1 MLDGEDMELPKLSEM
16 LKICKTRLQP
26 PGCWTVRCCR
36 DAVVDIKSLISA
48 SIFTLPPTTSLRAMD
63 LHKGAMEVL
72 RPSVEPLPLQK
83 ESLVTEIEVLD
94 METEDQ
100 GDRPNT
106 PKRDFEN
113 SDLYKA
119 VYRYVEQYMS
129 RYDCSHDFSH
139 ILRVLA
145 LAKHILAE
153 ELNANPWKKM
163 HKQAVILAALLH
175 DVGDKKYVQSGEEDA
190 IQDLLQKNGCPPRF
204 VAKVALIVEH
214 VSYSSE
220 VKRPQLV
227 KAILGAHPEL
237 AIVQDADRLDAIG
250 AIGIGRTFAYG
261 AAKNPDG
268 GMDAVI
274 EHFTDKL
281 ENIEGMMKTET
292 GKRLARERTQ
302 RLKDFRR
309 WWEEENQLIS

>member
-1 MLDGEDMELPKLSEM
+1 MAAHEDPVSLSNG
-16 LKICKTRLQP
+16 TTGP
-26 PGCWTVRCCR
+26 
-36 DAVVDIKSLISA
+36 LISEKGPLVA
-48 SIFTLPPTTSLRAMD
+48 NIDVLTMD
-63 LHKGAMEVL
+63 AEDPAE
-72 RPSVEPLPLQK
+72 RP
-83 ESLVTEIEVLD
+83 
-94 METEDQ
+94 ETP
-100 GDRPNT
+100 R
-106 PKRDFEN
+106 RDFEN

-119 VYRYVEQYMS
+119 VYQYVEQYMS

-145 LAKHILAE
+145 LAKHILAG
-153 ELNANPWKKM
+153 ELKANPWKKL
-163 HKQAVILAALLH
+163 HKQAVLLAALLH
-175 DVGDKKYVQSGEEDA
+175 DVGDKKYVQPGEENA

-268 GMDAVI
+268 GMDSVI

-292 GKRLARERTQ
+292 GKQLARERTQ